1 MLRRLC
7 TKQHLIRQS
16 RVFSTSLKVFDQSST
31 VTSLPPQRVSPPE
44 QMKNLTK
51 RINDV
56 KDKARL
62 GGGQKRLDKQHEKG
76 RLTARERLEVLL
88 DEGSFREYDMFVE
101 HRYDRNQILDVF
113 TKNSDVMTSKWINR

>member
-1 MLRRLC
+1 MLRRTL
-7 TKQHLIRQS
+7 TKQHLLKQ
-16 RVFSTSLKVFDQSST
+16 RVFSTALRVFDTNTT
-31 VTSLPPQRVSPPE
+31 VPSPIPPSRVSPPE

-62 GGGQKRLDKQHEKG
+62 GGGVKRLEKQHEKG

-101 HRYDRNQILDVF
+101 HRYGSYTIALTIKMPRFRNG
-113 TKNSDVMTSKWINR
+113 